1 MTLIRDMS
9 ETQRQAWVT
18 LIVDLFVFIYFLRAM
33 TTSRSIDTLS
43 SSGLVSLMIGVIIT
57 TIILHAVITAVFA
70 ARGRSHDEG
79 LKDER
84 DVRIERKGATYGF
97 YFLAIF
103 MNIIIG
109 HIVIQ
114 NGLENLPNTTAGYAG
129 SFDYTNT
136 SHLVF
141 VLTAAA
147 FIGDIIK
154 NGVMVFAYRGA

>member
-1 MTLIRDMS
+1 MTLIEDMS
-9 ETQRQAWVT
+9 ETQRQAWAT

-33 TTSRSIDTLS
+33 TTSWSIDTLS
-43 SSGLVSLMIGVIIT
+43 PVGLGSLMIGVIVT
-57 TIILHAVITAVFA
+57 TIILHAVIATVFA
-70 ARGRSHDEG
+70 ARGRSEDEG

-84 DVRIERKGATYGF
+84 DVQIERKGATYGF

-109 HIVIQ
+109 HILIQ
-114 NGLENLPNTTAGYAG
+114 NGFDNLPNTTAGYAG
-129 SFDYTNT
+129 PFDYTNT

-141 VLTAAA
+141 ALTAAA

-154 NGVMVFAYRGA
+154 NGVMILAYRGA